1 MYSEASESNRGKGTP
16 RGGAPEKETADMFS
30 RQEHID
36 YLDIPSFLRIQAD

>member
-1 MYSEASESNRGKGTP
+1 MFPEASEPNRDEGTP